1 MGRELVTE
9 RSIAIVPDG
18 GVFRVPNGALVTPAA
33 REAADRRAIR
43 IVDRQT
49 TLTTRRGAQLRVA
62 IGADHGGFALKR
74 ELLLSLRELG
84 HTPIDLGTRDENPV
98 DYPDFARAVGEAVA
112 TGQCD
117 FGICVDGAGIGSAMA
132 ANKVPGVRAAACN
145 EVALA
150 KNAREH
156 NYANVLTLGSRFV
169 TRGQALDIVRAFLGT
184 PEGEERHARRVA
196 KIEAIERRYARRM
209 EP

>member
-1 MGRELVTE
+1 M
-9 RSIAIVPDG
+9 
-18 GVFRVPNGALVTPAA
+18 PA
-33 REAADRRAIR
+33 
-43 IVDRQT
+43 T
-49 TLTTRRGAQLRVA
+49 
-62 IGADHGGFALKR
+62 
-74 ELLLSLRELG
+74 
-84 HTPIDLGTRDENPV
+84 
-98 DYPDFARAVGEAVA
+98 
-112 TGQCD
+112 
-117 FGICVDGAGIGSAMA
+117 
-132 ANKVPGVRAAACN
+132 KVPGVRAAACN

-196 KIEAIERRYARRM
+196 KNEAIERRYARRM